1 MVLLLLMLSLL
12 LCFVVVDGVVDVVV
26 VVVVLDLEDI
36 SETSPVLFNC
46 SHACNL
52 SHQNKWPANNL
63 LP

>member
-1 MVLLLLMLSLL
+1 MLSML

-26 VVVVLDLEDI
+26 VVVVVVAVLDLEDI

-63 LP
+63 